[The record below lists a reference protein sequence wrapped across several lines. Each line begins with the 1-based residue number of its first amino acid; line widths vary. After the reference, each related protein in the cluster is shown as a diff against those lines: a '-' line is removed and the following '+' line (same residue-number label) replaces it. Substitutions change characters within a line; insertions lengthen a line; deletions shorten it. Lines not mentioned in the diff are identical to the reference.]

1 MPTDVP
7 PKCKL
12 SKWQKP
18 SLRSE
23 ADQFVTGCYKPG
35 IKPPP
40 DDLRFNYSVAFSTKW
55 QGA

>member
-18 SLRSE
+18 SLRRE